1 MNEQLKI
8 IITAST
14 SAAKKAIKEVREEI
28 EKTSQSAKKNG
39 KSISDSMKAVAKGA
53 AIAVGAI
60 AAITGALV
68 AFGKSTIEAQKNIS
82 KLNAAFLA
90 SGSSTKQAGE
100 TYKNLYRFMGDSG
113 AATEAAQQLALIT
126 TNTED
131 LAEWTKILQG
141 VYATM
146 GSTLPIESLAEAA
159 NETINVGKVTSSMA
173 DALNWV
179 GISEDA
185 FNEQLAQTASIEER
199 EVLVRSTLNALYS
212 NAANIY
218 ERNNHA
224 LLAYNQSQAQVD
236 LALARAGRAIMPLMT
251 ALNNL
256 AATLLTVLRP
266 AFEVVAGIIA
276 IFVEWIM
283 VAVSWVS
290 AFFSL
295 FSGKGS
301 GATKEVS
308 ENIKDTGKN
317 VKNLYGGLGG
327 ISSGL
332 NKAASAA
339 KELKKQ
345 TMGFDELNVVSSQD
359 AGSSGAGASG
369 GAGGGGVPM
378 PDLSSLTDFE
388 LPGLEEFEKSVDSVK
403 EKIKS
408 ILILV
413 GLIGGAILGAWLYLE
428 YWPGSMQKF
437 LAALKLSDADMALLH
452 NKIKNFT
459 STLMIIAGAILL
471 IQGYSDAWVNGI
483 DWGNLAAM
491 LGGVALVVGGIALSF
506 GALYAGAAAIGAG
519 IALVV
524 VGIKDFI
531 TNGYSMEA
539 VLTILAGV
547 IAVVVGVCL
556 AFNAALLANPITWVV
571 IAIAALVA
579 AFVILWNECEGFRN
593 FFIALWEGIKKI
605 VDVVVDWVVNAF
617 NVVVAF
623 FKENWQALL
632 LLLVNPFAGAFKL
645 LYDNCDGFRAFIDEW
660 VQKIGKFFQNLWTGI
675 KDTFSN
681 VKEWF
686 SEKFSAAWE
695 AIKFIWDAVIGYF
708 SAIWESIALVFS
720 VVKAVLSGNWQEAWD
735 GIKAIVDV
743 WGSYFSGIWEGIK
756 TVFSSVKTWFS
767 NTFSAAWQAV
777 KDVFA
782 GWGTFFSGLWETIKT
797 TFSKLGSSI
806 GSAIG
811 DAVKS
816 GINGIITMIENTI
829 NKAINLINGAI
840 DLINKLPGV
849 SVSKLTRLTM
859 PRLAKG
865 GIVDTATVAMIGEA
879 GKEAVIPLENNTE
892 WMDKLAE
899 RLAEKNSAPSKI
911 VLMLDGKELGW
922 ANIHSIN
929 DITKQTGTLPL
940 VLA

>member
-1 MNEQLKI
+1 MKEELLIKIKASVDDALK
-8 IITAST
+8 
-14 SAAKKAIKEVREEI
+14 KLEEVNKEI
-28 EKTSQSAKKNG
+28 EDMGEKSKKSAKTM
-39 KSISDSMKAVAKGA
+39 SDSMKSATRAAQLQVEAIKQAVS
-53 AIAVGAI
+53 
-60 AAITGALV
+60 ALV
-68 AFGKSTIEAQKNIS
+68 NFGKSTVEAQKNIS

-266 AFEVVAGIIA
+266 AFEIVAGIIA

-295 FSGKGS
+295 FSDKGS

-317 VKNLYGGLGG
+317 VKNLYGGIGG
-327 ISSGL
+327 ISNGL

-506 GALYAGAAAIGAG
+506 GALYSGAAAIGAG

-524 VGIKDFI
+524 VGIKDLI
-531 TNGYSMEA
+531 ENGYSMEA
-539 VLTILAGV
+539 VLTVLAGV
-547 IAVVVGVCL
+547 LTIIVGLFL
-556 AFNAALLANPITWVV
+556 ALG
-571 IAIAALVA
+571 IAITSTVGIVLIIIAAVAAVVA

-593 FFIALWEGIKKI
+593 FWIDLWEKISSFFSKAWDGIVKFITVTIPEKFKAMMSWLKTNVVEPI
-605 VDVVVDWVVNAF
+605 ANFYNKWIKPVVDKLIEIVKKLVEMVGAIFIGLWNLLKEKVISPIVEGFKAMWEK
-617 NVVVAF
+617 VSGF
-623 FKENWQALL
+623 FTS
-632 LLLVNPFAGAFKL
+632 
-645 LYDNCDGFRAFIDEW
+645 
-660 VQKIGKFFQNLWTGI
+660 LWE
-675 KDTFSN
+675 D
-681 VKEWF
+681 VKEVWEKIKEVFAPVVTWF
-686 SEKFSAAWE
+686 SEKF
-695 AIKFIWDAVIGYF
+695 KG
-708 SAIWESIALVFS
+708 
-720 VVKAVLSGNWQEAWD
+720 
-735 GIKAIVDV
+735 
-743 WGSYFSGIWEGIK
+743 
-756 TVFSSVKTWFS
+756 
-767 NTFSAAWQAV
+767 AWQAV

-782 GWGTFFSGLWETIKT
+782 GWGEFFSGLWTKIKT
-797 TFSKLGSSI
+797 TFSKLGSNI

-811 DAVKS
+811 DAVKA
-816 GINGIITMIENTI
+816 GINGILTMIENTI
-829 NKAINLINGAI
+829 NKGIDLINGAINLIN
-840 DLINKLPGV
+840 KLPIPP
-849 SVSKLTRLTM
+849 VSKLTRLSL

-922 ANIHSIN
+922 ANIRSLN
-929 DITKQTGTLPL
+929 AITKQTGTLPL